1 MYKDFY
7 HFQQDPFNIT
17 PDPDLFYISKTH
29 REALAQLIYGINAK
43 KGIIAIIGEVG
54 VGKTTVINTFFKKI
68 EKENVITAFVFNP
81 KLELLDFF
89 HLISDELGLPKP
101 SSKAEFLI
109 NLNKFLIDCH
119 AKGKGPVVIVIDE
132 AQNLS
137 DQLLEEIRLLLNL
150 ETAKEKLLQIV
161 LSGQPELWERL
172 KAPHLRQLRQRISF
186 RHTIEPLDK
195 SETEEY
201 IKERLKSAGGD
212 EDIFTARAISE
223 IYKYSKGIP
232 RLINIIC
239 HNALITGYALDKKV
253 IDPKIIREVVQSSAI
268 GYKASRAK
276 KNLRWIAAA
285 IATLFIIFIP
295 LQLKDNFSRWS
306 KKDNNHL
313 LSTQNQVL
321 KKSVERN
328 KPTLKIGKEGL
339 LYSLFEKY
347 GFINNDLFEMVK
359 KLNPSLK
366 DLYNLPPGTIITL
379 PPSFNFKNGGLYAVH
394 IITTSD
400 FSKAKQFFISLMEKG
415 HKALVYILKEQEK
428 YQVVIGNYRTFDE
441 AKTVADSLVNQGR
454 LSKSIVIRIPQL

>member
-7 HFQQDPFNIT
+7 HFQQEPFNIT
-17 PDPDLFYISKTH
+17 PDPEFFYMSKTH

-54 VGKTTVINTFFKKI
+54 VGKTTVINAFFKEL
-68 EKENVITAFVFNP
+68 EKRNAITAFVFNP
-81 KLELLDFF
+81 RLEPIDFF

-101 SSKAEFLI
+101 SSKAEFLL
-109 NLNKFLIDCH
+109 NLNTFLIDCH

-195 SETEEY
+195 KETEEY
-201 IKERLKSAGGD
+201 IKERLKRAGGD
-212 EDIFTARAISE
+212 EDTFTARAISE

-239 HNALITGYALDKKV
+239 SNALITGYALDKRV
-253 IDPKIIREVVQSSAI
+253 IDPKVIKEVIRGSAI
-268 GYKASRAK
+268 GYETHRSKSLLK
-276 KNLRWIAAA
+276 WIAAA
-285 IATLFIIFIP
+285 IVALFIILIP
-295 LQLKDNFSRWS
+295 LQLKDNFSRWL

-313 LSTQNQVL
+313 LLTQNQAP
-321 KKSVERN
+321 KKAVEKN
-328 KPTLKIGKEGL
+328 KPTLKIAKEGL
-339 LYSLFEKY
+339 LYSLLKKY
-347 GFINNDLFEMVK
+347 GFINNELFGLIK

-366 DLYNLPPGTIITL
+366 DLYNLPPGTVITL
-379 PPSFNFKNGGLYAVH
+379 PSSFNFKDEGLYAIH

-400 FSKAKQFFISLMEKG
+400 FLEAKQFFIRVMEKG
-415 HKALVYILKEQEK
+415 HKALLYTEEQGK
-428 YQVVIGNYRTFDE
+428 YRVVIGAYMTFDE
-441 AKTVADSLVNQGR
+441 AKAVADTLVNQGR
-454 LSKSIVIRIPQL
+454 LSKSIVIRIPQI

>member
-101 SSKAEFLI
+101 SSKAEFLL

-172 KAPHLRQLRQRISF
+172 KASHLRQLRQRISF

-195 SETEEY
+195 RETEEY

-276 KNLRWIAAA
+276 KN
-285 IATLFIIFIP
+285 
-295 LQLKDNFSRWS
+295 
-306 KKDNNHL
+306 NNHL

-366 DLYNLPPGTIITL
+366 DLYNLPPGTVITL

>member
-7 HFQQDPFNIT
+7 HFQQEPFNIT
-17 PDPDLFYISKTH
+17 PDPEFFYMSKTH
-29 REALAQLIYGINAK
+29 REALAQLIYGINTK

-54 VGKTTVINTFFKKI
+54 VGKTTVINAFFKEL
-68 EKENVITAFVFNP
+68 EKRNAITAFVFNP
-81 KLELLDFF
+81 RLEPIDFF

-101 SSKAEFLI
+101 SSKAEFLL
-109 NLNKFLIDCH
+109 NLNTFLIDCH

-195 SETEEY
+195 KETEGY
-201 IKERLKSAGGD
+201 IKERLKRAGGD
-212 EDIFTARAISE
+212 EDTFTARAISE

-239 HNALITGYALDKKV
+239 SNALITGYALDKRV
-253 IDPKIIREVVQSSAI
+253 IDPKVIKEVIRGSAI
-268 GYKASRAK
+268 GYETHRSKSLLK
-276 KNLRWIAAA
+276 WIAAA
-285 IATLFIIFIP
+285 IVALFIILIP
-295 LQLKDNFSRWS
+295 LQLKDNFSRWL

-313 LSTQNQVL
+313 LSTQNQAP
-321 KKSVERN
+321 KKAVEKNR
-328 KPTLKIGKEGL
+328 PTLKIAKEGL
-339 LYSLFEKY
+339 LYSLLKKY
-347 GFINNDLFEMVK
+347 GFINNELFELIK

-366 DLYNLPPGTIITL
+366 DLYNLPPGTVITL
-379 PPSFNFKNGGLYAVH
+379 PPSFNFKDEGLYAIH
-394 IITTSD
+394 IITTGD
-400 FSKAKQFFISLMEKG
+400 FLEAKQFFIRMMERG
-415 HKALVYILKEQEK
+415 DKALLYTEEQGK
-428 YQVVIGNYRTFDE
+428 YRVVIGAYMTFDE
-441 AKTVADSLVNQGR
+441 AKAVADTLVNQGL
-454 LSKSIVIRIPQL
+454 LSKSIVIRIPQI

>member
-7 HFQQDPFNIT
+7 HFQQEPFNIT
-17 PDPDLFYISKTH
+17 PDPEFFYMSKTH
-29 REALAQLIYGINAK
+29 REALAQLIYGINAQ

-54 VGKTTVINTFFKKI
+54 AGKTTVINAFFKKI
-68 EKENVITAFVFNP
+68 EKKNAITAFVFNP

-89 HLISDELGLPKP
+89 HLISDELGLLKP
-101 SSKAEFLI
+101 NSKAEFLL
-109 NLNKFLIDCH
+109 NLNTFLIDCH
-119 AKGKGPVVIVIDE
+119 TKGKGPVVIVIDE

-195 SETEEY
+195 KETEEY
-201 IKERLKSAGGD
+201 IKERLKRAGGS
-212 EDIFTARAISE
+212 EDTFTVRAISK
-223 IYKYSKGIP
+223 IYKYSEGIP

-253 IDPKIIREVVQSSAI
+253 IDPKVIREVVRSSAI
-268 GYKASRAK
+268 GYKASRSK
-276 KNLRWIAAA
+276 KISRWIVAA
-285 IATLFIIFIP
+285 IAALFIILIP

-306 KKDNNHL
+306 KKDNNYL
-313 LSTQNQVL
+313 SSTQNQAS
-321 KKSVERN
+321 KKSLNN

-339 LYSLFEKY
+339 LYSLLKKY
-347 GFINNDLFEMVK
+347 GFINNELFEMVN

-366 DLYNLPPGTIITL
+366 DLYDLPPGTVITL
-379 PPSFNFKNGGLYAVH
+379 PTSFNFKNQGLYAIH

-400 FSKAKQFFISLMEKG
+400 FSEARQFFISVMEKG
-415 HKALVYILKEQEK
+415 HKALLYISEEQGK
-428 YQVVIGNYRTFDE
+428 YQVVIENYRTFDE
-441 AKTVADSLVNQGR
+441 AKTVADFLVNQGR
-454 LSKSIVIRIPQL
+454 LSKSIVIRIPQM

>member
-7 HFQQDPFNIT
+7 HFQQEPFNIT
-17 PDPDLFYISKTH
+17 PDPDFFYMSKTH

-54 VGKTTVINTFFKKI
+54 AGKTTIINAFFKEL
-68 EKENVITAFVFNP
+68 EKKNAITALVFNP

-89 HLISDELGLPKP
+89 HLISEELGLPKP
-101 SSKAEFLI
+101 NSKAEFLL
-109 NLNKFLIDCH
+109 NLNTFLIDCH
-119 AKGKGPVVIVIDE
+119 AKGKGPVIIVIDE

-195 SETEEY
+195 KETEGY
-201 IKERLKSAGGD
+201 IKERLKKAGGS
-212 EDIFTARAISE
+212 EDTFTARAISE

-239 HNALITGYALDKKV
+239 CNALITGYALDKKV
-253 IDPKIIREVVQSSAI
+253 IDPKVIKEVIRGSAI
-268 GYKASRAK
+268 GYETPRSKS
-276 KNLRWIAAA
+276 LSRWIAVA
-285 IATLFIIFIP
+285 IVALFIILIP
-295 LQLKDNFSRWS
+295 LQLKDNFSRWL

-321 KKSVERN
+321 KKAVEKN
-328 KPTLKIGKEGL
+328 KPTLKIVKEEL
-339 LYSLFEKY
+339 LYSLLKKH
-347 GFINNDLFEMVK
+347 GFINNELFELIK

-366 DLYNLPPGTIITL
+366 DLYNLPPGTVITL
-379 PPSFNFKNGGLYAVH
+379 PPSFNFKDEGLYAIH

-400 FSKAKQFFISLMEKG
+400 FSEARQFFIRMMEKE
-415 HKALVYILKEQEK
+415 HKALLYISEEQGK
-428 YQVVIGNYRTFDE
+428 YRVVTGAYRTFDE

-454 LSKSIVIRIPQL
+454 LSKSIVIRIPQM